1 MVKAIFMAVAVFLSS
16 LHVHAE
22 ESTREWF
29 REGQWGDADK
39 APELWNSPLWVLKL
53 VKDKRFDQQYRFIT
67 RLNPFYLRGDFNG
80 DGQPDFAVL
89 IERLSDKKQGIA
101 VFHFGEK
108 VIHVIAAGRKI
119 RIGGDDFSWMDIW
132 QVYRKGA
139 VGRGVEEGT
148 PPKLIGEALQIGKS
162 ESANAI
168 IYWNGQRY
176 AWYHQGD

>member
-1 MVKAIFMAVAVFLSS
+1 MIKAIFIAVAIFLSG

-29 REGQWGDADK
+29 REGLWGDADK

-53 VKDKRFDQQYRFIT
+53 VKEKRFDQQYRFIT

-101 VFHFGEK
+101 VFHFG
-108 VIHVIAAGRKI
+108 
-119 RIGGDDFSWMDIW
+119 
-132 QVYRKGA
+132 
-139 VGRGVEEGT
+139 
-148 PPKLIGEALQIGKS
+148 
-162 ESANAI
+162 
-168 IYWNGQRY
+168 
-176 AWYHQGD
+176 